1 LFVFS
6 SLYIVV
12 CYHSRCIEITSQK
25 TNDVADDVGIELTP
39 RKTLDMTTA
48 TSSSNHHAPRHRRDV
63 TRAAWLIDVTRHARA
78 CAFQCGVSGRCVTCF
93 MNVRRKN
100 ACAVILA
107 RFPSKRLAHVT
118 DWHLNCAVLVSR
130 IKMHTLPLVM
140 RCYQVLRRCS
150 EFVLHRRSLCFF
162 QSAQTSKAF
171 AWLPVSPGT
180 SIFVLSAFCHS
191 HKQYAHHVYTER
203 QKKEPIFFCVHLF
216 STT

>member
-1 LFVFS
+1 MTSAS
-6 SLYIVV
+6 SWRRARHLTWRPRRLHQTTTHHVIAVTSLAP
-12 CYHSRCIEITSQK
+12 HDLLTSRVT
-25 TNDVADDVGIELTP
+25 
-39 RKTLDMTTA
+39 
-48 TSSSNHHAPRHRRDV
+48 HAHAHFN
-63 TRAAWLIDVTRHARA
+63 AAFPA
-78 CAFQCGVSGRCVTCF
+78 GVSPALWTSV
-93 MNVRRKN
+93 
-100 ACAVILA
+100 A
-107 RFPSKRLAHVT
+107 RTPVPWYSHAFPRSDSHMLSA

-191 HKQYAHHVYTER
+191 HKQYAHDAYTER
-203 QKKEPIFFCVHLF
+203 QKKEPIFFCAHLF